1 MRRTLVHV
9 VAIAAILSF
18 MQCRP
23 AEGNY
28 PGTEYMP
35 DMGHSIAY
43 EANVNSYYFYN
54 TWESAAERA
63 RMSAPRLP
71 VEGTRARGS
80 VGWSNGRLKGEVFN
94 GSLSNNAVATPVNGS
109 VPYYYGNTEEERAR
123 ASREIVS
130 NPIPWSQEGLQ
141 QGQVLYD
148 IYCGICHGAKGDG
161 NGYIVRDDGGK
172 YPAQP
177 ANFLKSDF
185 IASTEGR
192 YYHAIMYGRN
202 VMGPHSDKLSFEERW
217 NVIHYIRSLQATSLG
232 QTYGGKPVA
241 AQSVPGTTPLK

>member
-1 MRRTLVHV
+1 
-9 VAIAAILSF
+9 
-18 MQCRP
+18 MQCQP
-23 AEGNY
+23 AGGSY

-80 VGWSNGRLKGEVFN
+80 MGWSNGALNRNVFN
-94 GSLSNNAVATPVNGS
+94 GSLSNNAVVTPVNSS
-109 VPYYYGNTEEERAR
+109 VPYYYGNTEDERAR

-130 NPIPWSQEGLQ
+130 NPIPLTQEGLQ

-148 IYCGICHGAKGDG
+148 IYCGICHGPRGDG
-161 NGYIVRDDGGK
+161 NGYILREDGGK

-177 ANFLKSDF
+177 ANFLRPDF
-185 IASTEGR
+185 IAATEGR
-192 YYHAIMYGRN
+192 YYHAIMYGKN
-202 VMGPHSDKLSFEERW
+202 VMGPHSDKLSYEERW
-217 NVIHYIRSLQATSLG
+217 NVIHYIRSLQAVSLG
-232 QTYGGKPVA
+232 QTYLGKTAAVA
-241 AQSVPGTTPLK
+241 GVSGAVPKK